1 MAEDDFQEKTEQ
13 ATERKKEKAREKGQV
28 LKSQDINS
36 TAAMAGIVMI
46 FLISGEYFFSKLS
59 DMTASLLRPEYG
71 SNPIEMLRSASLQMA
86 NILAPFLLT
95 SAGLALT
102 ANVMQVGFVSK
113 PLSIELEKVSPI
125 SGLKRIFSTKGLV
138 EFIKALLKFM
148 VVGGVFYYI
157 VKKNLDV
164 LPLLSAM
171 EINVLIGRAGSMLLE
186 GLVTAFLCFVVI
198 AFVTYAL
205 DKWQHDKSQRMSL
218 QDIKEEQKESDG
230 DPLIKARIKTLQREA
245 SRKRMMQEVPKAT
258 VVVTNPTHLAVAL
271 KYDSKK
277 MSTPKVVAKGSGLVA
292 ARIKEIAKEHNVSI
306 VEDKL
311 LARALFKLEL
321 NAFIPEELYVAVAKI
336 LAYIY
341 KLRGTL

>member
-1 MAEDDFQEKTEQ
+1 MAEDDFQEKSEQ

-36 TAAMAGIVMI
+36 TAAMAGIVML
-46 FLISGEYFFSKLS
+46 FLISGEYFFSKLA

-71 SNPIEMLRSASLQMA
+71 SNPIQMLKNASLQMA
-86 NILAPFLLT
+86 KILAPFLLT
-95 SAGLALT
+95 SAALALT
-102 ANVMQVGFVSK
+102 ANVMQIGFVSK

-125 SGLKRIFSTKGLV
+125 AGLKRIFSTKSLV
-138 EFIKALLKFM
+138 EFLKALLKFM
-148 VVGGVFYYI
+148 VVGGVFYYV
-157 VKKNLDV
+157 VKKNMDV

-171 EINVLIGRAGSMLLE
+171 EINDLVGQSGRILLD
-186 GLVTAFLCFVVI
+186 GLSTAFYCFIVI
-198 AFVTYAL
+198 AFVTYSL

-271 KYDSKK
+271 KYDTKK
-277 MSTPKVVAKGSGLVA
+277 MATPKIVAKGSGLVA
-292 ARIKEIAKEHNVSI
+292 ARIKEIAKEHDVSI

-321 NAFIPEELYVAVAKI
+321 NTFIPEELYVAVAKI

-341 KLRGTL
+341 KLRGTV

>member
-1 MAEDDFQEKTEQ
+1 M
-13 ATERKKEKAREKGQV
+13 
-28 LKSQDINS
+28 
-36 TAAMAGIVMI
+36 
-46 FLISGEYFFSKLS
+46 
-59 DMTASLLRPEYG
+59 
-71 SNPIEMLRSASLQMA
+71 
-86 NILAPFLLT
+86 
-95 SAGLALT
+95 
-102 ANVMQVGFVSK
+102 
-113 PLSIELEKVSPI
+113 
-125 SGLKRIFSTKGLV
+125 
-138 EFIKALLKFM
+138 
-148 VVGGVFYYI
+148 
-157 VKKNLDV
+157 

-171 EINVLIGRAGSMLLE
+171 EINDLIGQSGRILLD
-186 GLVTAFLCFVVI
+186 GLATAFYCFVVI

-205 DKWQHDKSQRMSL
+205 DKWQHEKSQRMSL

-277 MSTPKVVAKGSGLVA
+277 MATPKVVAKGSGLVA
-292 ARIKEIAKEHNVSI
+292 ARIKEIAKEHDVSI

-321 NAFIPEELYVAVAKI
+321 NTFIPEELYVAVAKI

-341 KLRGTL
+341 KLRGTV